1 MSAFIAR
8 AIAIATMAPILPERR
23 GQVKPEPLL
32 IGGAGVSA
40 GIVKAA

>member
-1 MSAFIAR
+1 
-8 AIAIATMAPILPERR
+8 MAPILPERR
-23 GQVKPEPLL
+23 RSVKPDALL